1 MINHGSGINDNLHIT
16 ISLSTDAWDIKPLS
30 KNVIAFFQSEEP
42 QIFSFNKTLP
52 GMLVFL
58 SVSESSAAGES
69 HQVYSNKTLAAYG
82 TTMYTITHTV
92 FANRSHKAF
101 SYTYKYGLSRGGI
114 DVLETMEH
122 RKVTTCKYDLTQH

>member
-30 KNVIAFFQSEEP
+30 KNLIAFFQSEVP
-42 QIFSFNKTLP
+42 QIFSFNKTLS
-52 GMLVFL
+52 GALVVM
-58 SVSESSAAGES
+58 SVLESSAAGKS
-69 HQVYSNKTLAAYG
+69 HIVYSNKTLAANG

-101 SYTYKYGLSRGGI
+101 NYTYKYGLPPVG
-114 DVLETMEH
+114 EH
-122 RKVTTCKYDLTQH
+122 AREIIEYRKVTTCKYDLTQH